1 LVKQIVT
8 KTLRLLETRR
18 LVKSVKS
25 ISSKNKKLYM
35 LFDLGAFC
43 QLTAPLLASG
53 QAHVP

>member
-1 LVKQIVT
+1 MT

-35 LFDLGAFC
+35 LFDLGK
-43 QLTAPLLASG
+43 APLWIL
-53 QAHVP
+53 VKY